1 MRPRIAVALMAAL
14 LSAGLAPPIARAQV
28 IGAQVIGDQVTAAR

>member
-28 IGAQVIGDQVTAAR
+28 IGDQVTAAR